1 MRRKVEKIQD
11 SVQAGLEVVRSGAGN
26 TLSDRERTE
35 YKKRKMVQEVTE
47 KVYILSRGE
56 KFTTTIS
63 RPVTELTPEMITSGS
78 WKTTGTLSST
88 FMTGNGLSDW

>member
-1 MRRKVEKIQD
+1 MRRRLQ
-11 SVQAGLEVVRSGAGN
+11 QVVRSGAGN
-26 TLSDRERTE
+26 TLSDKERIE

-88 FMTGNGLSDW
+88 FMTGNGLSD